1 MGSPGPFRL
10 VAPDRLQIKEGGGC
24 LSLFGLPFLL
34 AGIFVVLIGVR
45 IVPMSN
51 AADVPAWA
59 WPLIFLMG
67 LVFVVVGGGLVL
79 GRGWITL
86 DAGRGTLRREWGL
99 LVPLRG
105 KEQRVDGYDAVLL
118 RFAAGDSDSADRYP
132 VLLRARSG
140 GTDYALSSSTQY
152 GESRERAAAV
162 AKILNLPL
170 VDASTDHESIRN
182 PDRVDATLQERLCSG
197 EDASAEAARPLRMQ
211 CQVRESSRA
220 VEIALPGPGFK
231 PSTLIGP
238 VISIA
243 ILGYLAP
250 GLLEF
255 FQRTR
260 TPETVQIVFFAVA
273 TLILVVFPLMGVV
286 NAVVLAKR
294 GGSLVT
300 ASPEGIVIEERS
312 AWRVKTT
319 RVLAADILALDYGT
333 ADTAF
338 RSARRGAED
347 RLAQAGQR
355 IPSLPGPGRE
365 VPRWLGLLRRLTTS
379 KGIIVKSRKGLL
391 SFGAGLPDDEVRYLH
406 GAVARALGASNDHRW

>member
-1 MGSPGPFRL
+1 MGLAGHIRQ
-10 VAPDRLQIKEGGGC
+10 VAPDRLQITEGGGC

-34 AGIFVVLIGVR
+34 AGIFVVLIGCR

-59 WPLIFLMG
+59 WPLIVLMG

-79 GRGWITL
+79 GRRWITL

-105 KEQRVDGYDAVLL
+105 EEQRLDGYDAVLL

-132 VLLRARSG
+132 VLLRAKAG
-140 GTDYALSSSTQY
+140 GADFALCSSTQF
-152 GESRERAAAV
+152 GDSREQAAAV
-162 AKILNLPL
+162 AKTLNLPL
-170 VDASTDHESIRN
+170 VDASTDHESVRV
-182 PDRVDATLQERLCSG
+182 PDRVDATLQEQLRSG
-197 EDASAEAARPLRMQ
+197 EDASEEAARPLRMR

-220 VEIALPGPGFK
+220 VEIVLPGPGFK
-231 PSTLIGP
+231 LGKLIGP
-238 VISIA
+238 VFSVA
-243 ILGYLAP
+243 LLAYLAP

-255 FQRTR
+255 FHRTR

-273 TLILVVFPLMGVV
+273 ALILVVVPLVGVV
-286 NAVVLAKR
+286 NAVALAKR

-312 AWRVKTT
+312 AWRVKST
-319 RVLAADILALDYGT
+319 RILAADVLALDYGT

-338 RSARRGAED
+338 RSARHGAED

-355 IPSLPGPGRE
+355 IPPLSGTGRE
-365 VPRWLGLLRRLTTS
+365 APRWVGLLRRLVTS
-379 KGIIVKSRKGLL
+379 KGIIVKSRKRLL
-391 SFGAGLPDDEVRYLH
+391 VFGAGLPDDEVRYLH
-406 GAVARALGASNDHRW
+406 AAVARALGGSDDHRW

>member
-1 MGSPGPFRL
+1 MGLAGQIRQ

-34 AGIFVVLIGVR
+34 AGIFVGLIGSR
-45 IVPMSN
+45 IVPLRN

-79 GRGWITL
+79 GRRWITL

-99 LVPLRG
+99 LLPLRG
-105 KEQRVDGYDAVLL
+105 EEQRLDGYDAVLL
-118 RFAAGDSDSADRYP
+118 RFTAGDSDSADRYP
-132 VLLRARSG
+132 VLLRARAG
-140 GTDYALSSSTQY
+140 GTDCALSSSTQY
-152 GESRERAAAV
+152 GESREQAAAI
-162 AKILNLPL
+162 AKLLRLPL
-170 VDASTDHESIRN
+170 VDASTDHESVRD
-182 PDRVDATLQERLCSG
+182 PDRVDAPLQERLRSG
-197 EDASAEAARPLRMQ
+197 EDARQDAARPLRMR
-211 CQVRESSRA
+211 CQVRESSQA
-220 VEIALPGPGFK
+220 VEIVLPGPGFK
-231 PSTLIGP
+231 TRKLIGP
-238 VISIA
+238 VVSIA
-243 ILGYLAP
+243 LLSYLAP

-260 TPETVQIVFFAVA
+260 TPETVQTVFFAAVGLLLVIVPLVGLVKAVA
-273 TLILVVFPLMGVV
+273 
-286 NAVVLAKR
+286 LAKR

-319 RVLAADILALDYGT
+319 RILAADILALDYGT

-338 RSARRGAED
+338 QSARRGAED
-347 RLAQAGQR
+347 RLTQAGQR
-355 IPSLPGPGRE
+355 IPPLPGPDRE
-365 VPRWLGLLRRLTTS
+365 APRWVSLLRRLVTS

-391 SFGAGLPDDEVRYLH
+391 AFGAGLPDDEVRYLH
-406 GAVARALGASNDHRW
+406 AAVARALGGSNDHRW